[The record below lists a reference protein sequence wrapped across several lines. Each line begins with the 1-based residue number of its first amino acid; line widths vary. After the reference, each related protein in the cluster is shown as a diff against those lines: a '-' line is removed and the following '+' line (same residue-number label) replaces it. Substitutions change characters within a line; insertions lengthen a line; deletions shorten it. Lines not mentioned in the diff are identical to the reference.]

1 MIEPTVFGPEATEQL
16 AKTVREVAR
25 RVKNEAPIRARWQH
39 QAGGGTGH
47 HIWFTIDSVICNDDD
62 TKTLIVTATWYTGGC
77 EATIPGE
84 DDYGLIEV
92 DDPCR
97 LLEFYTAEWLESGS
111 IVGRAT
117 YMYPRTGDCVPRWLV
132 DTICGTP
139 ECA

>member
-1 MIEPTVFGPEATEQL
+1 MPDERTYGFNKDDADALVQSIGVGENWFPEI
-16 AKTVREVAR
+16 KPRGS
-25 RVKNEAPIRARWQH
+25 N
-39 QAGGGTGH
+39 GGTGH

-62 TKTLIVTATWYTGGC
+62 TKTLIVTPTWYTGGC

-97 LLEFYTAEWLESGS
+97 LLEFYTAEWLESGG

-117 YMYPRTGDCVPRWLV
+117 YMYPRNTAYCVPRWLV